1 MWVVRSWKNKRERTR
16 HDERTAVKKILSSK
30 VLDVPKEQRA
40 REFGWERPE
49 PGDVTRRLSQLYRM
63 KANKTL
69 WDTIQKIS
77 YIYRA
82 REKQQIGKLRHQTS

>member
-1 MWVVRSWKNKRERTR
+1 MFLRNREQ
-16 HDERTAVKKILSSK
+16 ESLAGKY
-30 VLDVPKEQRA
+30 
-40 REFGWERPE
+40 PE

-63 KANKTL
+63 KANKTF